1 MRRRAAAAAVQH
13 APAGPPGGGPRRGV
27 RLHARNMSSDSKRS
41 PHLLVATSALAL
53 AGLLGA
59 CLHAS
64 LLLTPTPPPSG
75 GGSSL
80 NVLLSSL
87 LAIFAGEALWVQLGG
102 LPAASGAYAR
112 RCRLACT
119 ALPLLVVPTLAILL
133 AIGYRLDGSAWCV
146 PLFLALLLPARTQL
160 RWAAEG
166 AAPLPAPLSPRLLTE
181 EGSPAAAEGPEQ
193 PAPAPAPAALQQL
206 RACCCPAGARPLQRA
221 AFFAHSGLWCAAV
234 VTLTLLLGGAGTI
247 AAGWRRFP
255 HRGTLYSLPGI
266 PARVHAWCTGPP
278 APTSR
283 GGAPT
288 IWLEVGGGGHSSSD
302 AYGLQ
307 FALNAAGRRVCT
319 SDPPGTAWS
328 PLLTSAAP
336 TGSAAAQRMRALM
349 AAMGEP
355 GPFILVGTMDNGAER
370 IYEFALAYPAL
381 VSALV
386 PMQYGIA
393 EFTAKAVRSGW
404 DPAGAQTQAY
414 AVTQV
419 RPRLALCQ
427 LITFLGVPW
436 GLMPLLV
443 PSSATFVPADAQ
455 GECHFLNLFHEGQW
469 DMQCRYLAAQLA
481 EPRALVAPSAWQ
493 SNRSLSATIPVL
505 ALANVPRD
513 ACAAAGVAGEECA
526 VAALGAALNLDFMR
540 NMTGMSAGSVFLNA
554 CAEDGPVC
562 KEWLGSGASVPF
574 VTSAILT
581 YLGNLTRPM

>member
-1 MRRRAAAAAVQH
+1 MQGTPVLLAYPDMAAM
-13 APAGPPGGGPRRGV
+13 PA
-27 RLHARNMSSDSKRS
+27 MDSKR
-41 PHLLVATSALAL
+41 PHLLMATTSALAL
-53 AGLLGA
+53 AGLLGTS
-59 CLHAS
+59 LHAS
-64 LLLTPTPPPSG
+64 QLLVPTPPPSG

-80 NVLLSSL
+80 NVLLASL
-87 LAIFAGEALWVQLGG
+87 LAFFAGEALWVQLGG
-102 LPAASGAYAR
+102 EPLARGAYAR

-119 ALPLLVVPTLAILL
+119 ALPLLVVPTLALL
-133 AIGYRLDGSAWCV
+133 FIIGYRLDAAAWCV

-166 AAPLPAPLSPRLLTE
+166 AAAPLPTPLSPRLLTE
-181 EGSPAAAEGPEQ
+181 EGGAAAEGPEQ
-193 PAPAPAPAALQQL
+193 PAAPPAPASAPAALQQ
-206 RACCCPAGARPLQRA
+206 CCCPAGARPLQRA

-247 AAGWRRFP
+247 AAGWRRYA
-255 HRGTLYSLPGI
+255 HRGALYSLPDI

-278 APTSR
+278 APTTR

-302 AYGLQ
+302 TYGLQ

-328 PLLTSAAP
+328 PLLASAAP
-336 TGSAAAQRMRALM
+336 SAAAAAQRMRALM

-355 GPFILVGTMDNGAER
+355 GPFVLVGTMDDGAER

-393 EFTAKAVRSGW
+393 EFTAKALRSGW
-404 DPAGAQTQAY
+404 DPVGAQAQAY
-414 AVTQV
+414 AVAQV
-419 RPRLALCQ
+419 RPRLAMCQ

-443 PSSATFVPADAQ
+443 PRSATFVPADAQ
-455 GECHFLNLFHEGQW
+455 DECHFLNLEHEGQW
-469 DMQCRYLAAQLA
+469 DMQCRYLAAQLSQ
-481 EPRALVAPSAWQ
+481 PRALVAPSAWQ
-493 SNRSLSATIPVL
+493 SNRSLSASIPVL

-513 ACAAAGVAGEECA
+513 VCAPAGLAGEECA

-540 NMTGMSAGSVFLNA
+540 NMTSMSAGSVFLNA
-554 CAEDGPVC
+554 CAEDGLPVC

-574 VTSAILT
+574 VRDSILA
-581 YLGNLTRPM
+581 YLGNLSRPF